1 MSVELLQLP
10 GIRLNWLVINT
21 TAWKVLVFGE
31 FIVLTFPHLDHKNS
45 EYRHAVYIIATC
57 VHNRNIFFNTGTS
70 NHERGETFCSMLVAR
85 YVLLL
90 ASYLLLVA
98 HYFFLVARL
107 VILKNFFFSKCKQ
120 KALYINLYRKF
131 NLWIT

>member
-1 MSVELLQLP
+1 M
-10 GIRLNWLVINT
+10 
-21 TAWKVLVFGE
+21 
-31 FIVLTFPHLDHKNS
+31 VLTFPHLDHKNS

-57 VHNRNIFFNTGTS
+57 VHNRNISFNTGTS

-98 HYFFLVARL
+98 HYFFLVARQ
-107 VILKNFFFSKCKQ
+107 VILKNFFLANVNKRLSILICTKSLICE
-120 KALYINLYRKF
+120 
-131 NLWIT
+131 